1 MEQGNGGTRVNQDQ
15 TQFWKTLTFC
25 FQRTHRALFSR
36 LPLLCGKFTDWLFH
50 PVRWRSVIK
59 LADVIRSEIQT
70 NFLCRINF
78 MSGSYAPV
86 LSSRQMQAAL
96 IVFFCCISTALAED
110 NNIASW
116 RYTTSA
122 PRSWFE
128 SKYDDVKWSEGP
140 GGFGTADAPELRA
153 FTEWTASEIWLRR
166 STNLSAIPQNP
177 GFYIYHLQ
185 DTEIYLN
192 GQLAAELHG
201 ASDGY
206 VRVPLSKEAAARL
219 VEGTNLIAVHSSA
232 AEVENNA
239 SENASG
245 KTPRFI
251 DLHLIDGNATPA
263 LPANS
268 GWDWFMRQWKMWFSI
283 GVTLVVLIALMYEKP
298 ADLVFV
304 GAIILLS
311 LCGVITVADAFGGF
325 ISNSLLMVAALFV
338 VTAGLKE
345 TGVVDA
351 VGAKVLGPAR
361 TELGGLLMLSAFA
374 IGTSAFLNNT
384 PIVAMLIP
392 VVISWCRKQH
402 VAPSKLLIP
411 LSFMTILGGC
421 CSRIGTSTNL
431 VVDGLMKK
439 AGIPEMSFF
448 EIGYAGIPCAIIGAI
463 YMLTVGRKLLPE
475 RKEFME
481 QLGESRREYLVEM
494 VVTPACRLIGQ
505 SIEAAGLRRL
515 PGLFLIEVD
524 RRGTVIA
531 PVSPDTVLE
540 ANDRLVFTGIV
551 GTIVDLKKIPGLE
564 AASDNSDASAV
575 EQRKRRLCEAVVSR
589 SSPLIGQTVR
599 DAQFRSHYNA
609 AIVAIHRNGERL
621 TTKIGDVKLESGDTL
636 LMQTGANFVQAH
648 RNNPDFYLVS
658 DVEGSQPLRHEN
670 WWVAMLIFGMLL
682 VAMFFGASDT
692 AMLGAFVAGGL
703 MVLTRCM
710 SASDARQTIEWP
722 VLIAIGASFGL
733 GTALEK
739 SGAALF
745 LSSKL
750 VAITQPLGPYA
761 TLAAIYFVTMVL
773 NELITNNG
781 AAALAFPFCL
791 KAAELSHCDSRPFV
805 MAVAL
810 AASFAFASPVGYQTH
825 MMVFGPGGYR
835 FSDFVKV
842 GVPLNILLWIACVI
856 LIPMIWPFTV

>member
-1 MEQGNGGTRVNQDQ
+1 LDQGICYGPVEFGGSVTTIVDASGPGICPDQDKSQ
-15 TQFWKTLTFC
+15 
-25 FQRTHRALFSR
+25 QRSDAMNS
-36 LPLLCGKFTDWLFH
+36 
-50 PVRWRSVIK
+50 
-59 LADVIRSEIQT
+59 QT
-70 NFLCRINF
+70 NTSLLRLMTF
-78 MSGSYAPV
+78 
-86 LSSRQMQAAL
+86 
-96 IVFFCCISTALAED
+96 TALAVVLS
-110 NNIASW
+110 ASGAAKAAEVSDRELW
-116 RYTTSA
+116 RYTFSEPGHWTGVD
-122 PRSWFE
+122 FV
-128 SKYDDVKWSEGP
+128 DVKWLEGR
-140 GGFGTADAPELRA
+140 GGFGSQNSGLKRA
-153 FTEWTASEIWLRR
+153 FSEWSRPEIWLRR
-166 STNLSAIPQNP
+166 STFLDSVP
-177 GFYIYHLQ
+177 GAPALYVYHLQ
-185 DTEIYLN
+185 DAEIYLN
-192 GQLAAELHG
+192 GVHAATVSG
-201 ASDGY
+201 ANDGY
-206 VRVPLSKEAAARL
+206 AVVSLSTEAAATL
-219 VEGTNLIAVHSSA
+219 HIGENLLAVYSRVGE
-232 AEVENNA
+232 AEPGIVA
-239 SENASG
+239 
-245 KTPRFI
+245 PQFI
-251 DLHLIDGNATPA
+251 DVHLIDSRAIPVLIDDAGLEA
-263 LPANS
+263 LTH
-268 GWDWFMRQWKMWFSI
+268 RWKMIFCI
-283 GVTLVVLIALMYEKP
+283 AVTLAVLLALMMEKP

-311 LCGVITVADAFGGF
+311 LSGVMTAEQAFSGF
-325 ISNSLLMVAALFV
+325 VSSSLLMVAALFV

-345 TGVVDA
+345 TGVVDMI
-351 VGAKVLGPAR
+351 GARILGPAQS
-361 TELGGLLMLSAFA
+361 EFGGLLMITLFA
-374 IGTSAFLNNT
+374 VTTSAFLNNT

-392 VVISWCRKQH
+392 IVIAWCRKHH

-431 VVDGLMKK
+431 VVDGLIRK
-439 AGIPEMSFF
+439 AGLPEMSFF
-448 EIGYAGIPCAIIGAI
+448 EIGWAGAPCALIGGI

-475 RKEFME
+475 RKDLME
-481 QLGESRREYLVEM
+481 QLGDSRREYLVEM
-494 VVTPACRLIGQ
+494 VVTPICRLIGQ

-515 PGLFLIEVD
+515 PGLFLVEID
-524 RRGTVIA
+524 RRGAVIA

-551 GTIVDLKKIPGLE
+551 GTIVDLKNIPGLE
-564 AASDNSDASAV
+564 AAAEVEDPLAQ
-575 EQRKRRLCEAVVSR
+575 EQRRRRLCEAVVSR

-636 LMQTGANFVQAH
+636 LLQTGPNFVQAH

-658 DVEGSQPLRHEN
+658 DVAGSQPLRHER
-670 WWVAMLIFGMLL
+670 WWVALVIFAGLL
-682 VAMFFGASDT
+682 VAMFFGRSDT

-733 GTALEK
+733 GAALEQ

-745 LSSKL
+745 LSGKL
-750 VAITQPLGPYA
+750 VALTQPLGPYA

-781 AAALAFPFCL
+781 AAALAFPFCIE
-791 KAAELSHCDSRPFV
+791 AARLSHCDTRPFI

-842 GVPLNILLWIACVI
+842 GVPLNLLLWVASVI
-856 LIPMIWPFTV
+856 LIPLIWPFVVTP

>member
-1 MEQGNGGTRVNQDQ
+1 MSEQA
-15 TQFWKTLTFC
+15 WLT
-25 FQRTHRALFSR
+25 
-36 LPLLCGKFTDWLFH
+36 
-50 PVRWRSVIK
+50 V
-59 LADVIRSEIQT
+59 
-70 NFLCRINF
+70 
-78 MSGSYAPV
+78 
-86 LSSRQMQAAL
+86 
-96 IVFFCCISTALAED
+96 
-110 NNIASW
+110 
-116 RYTTSA
+116 
-122 PRSWFE
+122 
-128 SKYDDVKWSEGP
+128 
-140 GGFGTADAPELRA
+140 
-153 FTEWTASEIWLRR
+153 
-166 STNLSAIPQNP
+166 
-177 GFYIYHLQ
+177 
-185 DTEIYLN
+185 
-192 GQLAAELHG
+192 
-201 ASDGY
+201 
-206 VRVPLSKEAAARL
+206 
-219 VEGTNLIAVHSSA
+219 AV
-232 AEVENNA
+232 
-239 SENASG
+239 
-245 KTPRFI
+245 TF
-251 DLHLIDGNATPA
+251 
-263 LPANS
+263 
-268 GWDWFMRQWKMWFSI
+268 
-283 GVTLVVLIALMYEKP
+283 VVLIALAKEKP
-298 ADLVFV
+298 ADLVFL
-304 GAIILLS
+304 GAIVLLS
-311 LCGVITVADAFGGF
+311 LCGVIKPEEAFSGF

-351 VGAKVLGPAR
+351 IGAKVLGPVK
-361 TELGGLLMLSAFA
+361 TEFGGLVMLALFA
-374 IGTSAFLNNT
+374 VGTSAFLNNT

-392 VVISWCRKQH
+392 VVLSWCRKHQ

-439 AGIPEMSFF
+439 SNMPEMDFF
-448 EIGYAGIPCAIIGAI
+448 EIGYAGIPCAIIGTI
-463 YMLTVGRKLLPE
+463 YMLTLGRKILPE
-475 RKEFME
+475 RKELME
-481 QLGESRREYLVEM
+481 QLGDSRREYLVEM

-524 RRGTVIA
+524 RRGNVIA

-540 ANDRLVFTGIV
+540 SDDRLVFTGVV

-564 AASDNSDASAV
+564 PAAEADAKAQT
-575 EQRKRRLCEAVVSR
+575 ERRRRLCEAVVSR

-599 DAQFRSHYNA
+599 EAQFRSHYNA

-621 TTKIGDVKLESGDTL
+621 TTKIGDVTLEAGDTL
-636 LMQTGANFVQAH
+636 LMQTGANFAQAH

-658 DVEGSQPLRHEN
+658 DVEGSQPVRHER
-670 WWVAMLIFGMLL
+670 WWVALLIFAGLL
-682 VAMFFGASDT
+682 VVMFQCDGAT

-739 SGAALF
+739 SGAAKE
-745 LSSKL
+745 LSEQL
-750 VAITQPLGPYA
+750 VALTQPLGPYA
-761 TLAAIYFVTMVL
+761 SLAAIYFITMVL

-781 AAALAFPFCL
+781 AAALAFPFAVTTAVLL
-791 KAAELSHCDSRPFV
+791 KCDARPFV

-842 GVPLNILLWIACVI
+842 GVPLNILLWIICVI
-856 LIPMIWPFTV
+856 LIPIIWPFHPAG

>member
-1 MEQGNGGTRVNQDQ
+1 MGWDA
-15 TQFWKTLTFC
+15 WLT
-25 FQRTHRALFSR
+25 
-36 LPLLCGKFTDWLFH
+36 
-50 PVRWRSVIK
+50 
-59 LADVIRSEIQT
+59 
-70 NFLCRINF
+70 
-78 MSGSYAPV
+78 
-86 LSSRQMQAAL
+86 
-96 IVFFCCISTALAED
+96 
-110 NNIASW
+110 
-116 RYTTSA
+116 
-122 PRSWFE
+122 
-128 SKYDDVKWSEGP
+128 
-140 GGFGTADAPELRA
+140 
-153 FTEWTASEIWLRR
+153 
-166 STNLSAIPQNP
+166 
-177 GFYIYHLQ
+177 
-185 DTEIYLN
+185 
-192 GQLAAELHG
+192 
-201 ASDGY
+201 
-206 VRVPLSKEAAARL
+206 
-219 VEGTNLIAVHSSA
+219 IAV
-232 AEVENNA
+232 
-239 SENASG
+239 
-245 KTPRFI
+245 T
-251 DLHLIDGNATPA
+251 AT
-263 LPANS
+263 
-268 GWDWFMRQWKMWFSI
+268 
-283 GVTLVVLIALMYEKP
+283 VLIALMCEKP
-298 ADLVFV
+298 ADLVFM
-304 GAIILLS
+304 GAIVLLA
-311 LCGVITVADAFGGF
+311 LCGVIKPEEAFSGF

-345 TGVVDA
+345 TGVVDV
-351 VGAKVLGPAR
+351 VGSRVLGPAK
-361 TELGGLLMLSAFA
+361 TELGGLIMLALFT
-374 IGTSAFLNNT
+374 ITTSAFLNNT

-392 VVISWCRKQH
+392 VVISWCRKHQ

-411 LSFMTILGGC
+411 LSFLTILGGC

-439 AGIPEMSFF
+439 AGLPEMTFF
-448 EIGYAGIPCAIIGAI
+448 EIGYAGLPCAIIGCAYI
-463 YMLTVGRKLLPE
+463 LTFGRKVLPE
-475 RKEFME
+475 RKELME
-481 QLGESRREYLVEM
+481 QLGDSRREYLVEM
-494 VVTPACRLIGQ
+494 VVTPACRLVGQ

-540 ANDRLVFTGIV
+540 SNDRLVFTGVV

-564 AASDNSDASAV
+564 PATEATDQASE
-575 EQRKRRLCEAVVSR
+575 EQRRRRLCEAVVSR

-599 DAQFRSHYNA
+599 EAQFRSHYNA

-636 LMQTGANFVQAH
+636 LMQTGPNFVQAH

-658 DVEGSQPLRHEN
+658 DVEGSQPLRHER
-670 WWVAMLIFGMLL
+670 WWVALVIFAGLL
-682 VAMFFGASDT
+682 VTMFIGKSDT

-710 SASDARQTIEWP
+710 SAADARQTVEWP

-733 GTALEK
+733 GSALEK

-745 LSSKL
+745 LSTQL
-750 VAITQPLGPYA
+750 VAWTQPLGPYA

-825 MMVFGPGGYR
+825 MMVYGPGGYR

-842 GVPLNILLWIACVI
+842 GVPLNLLLWIASVI
-856 LIPMIWPFTV
+856 LIPMIWPFTVS

>member
-1 MEQGNGGTRVNQDQ
+1 VVE
-15 TQFWKTLTFC
+15 
-25 FQRTHRALFSR
+25 
-36 LPLLCGKFTDWLFH
+36 
-50 PVRWRSVIK
+50 
-59 LADVIRSEIQT
+59 LAGVIRSEIQT
-70 NFLCRINF
+70 NLICRINF
-78 MSGSYAPV
+78 MSGSYYSGLPG
-86 LSSRQMQAAL
+86 RQLQAVL
-96 IVFFCCISTALAED
+96 IVFIFCLSPAFAAD
-110 NNIASW
+110 NDNTPW
-116 RYTTSA
+116 RYTTST
-122 PRSWFE
+122 PRSWYE
-128 SKYDDVKWSEGP
+128 NKYDDVKWSEGP
-140 GGFGTADAPELRA
+140 GGFGTADAPELRT
-153 FTEWTASEIWLRR
+153 FTEWMTPEIWLRR
-166 STNLSAIPQNP
+166 SCDLPTIPQDP
-177 GFYIYHLQ
+177 GFHVYHLQ
-185 DTEIYLN
+185 DTEIYIN
-192 GQLAAELHG
+192 GHLAAELRG

-206 VRVPLSKEAAARL
+206 VRVPLSKDAAARL
-219 VEGTNLIAVHSSA
+219 VEGKNLIAIHSKITKATDAKPEDS
-232 AEVENNA
+232 VE
-239 SENASG
+239 
-245 KTPRFI
+245 KPRQFI
-251 DLHLIDGNATPA
+251 DLHLIGGNATPVLA
-263 LPANS
+263 DNS
-268 GWDWFMRQWKMWFSI
+268 GWSWFSSQWKMWLSI
-283 GVTLVVLIALMYEKP
+283 AVTLFVLIALMYEKP

-304 GAIILLS
+304 AAIIFLA
-311 LCGVITVADAFGGF
+311 LCNVITVADAFGGF

-361 TELGGLLMLSAFA
+361 TELGGLLMLAVFA

-439 AGIPEMSFF
+439 AGLEEMTFF
-448 EIGYAGIPCAIIGAI
+448 EIGYAGIPCAMIGGI

-524 RRGTVIA
+524 RRGTIIA

-540 ANDRLVFTGIV
+540 ANDRLVFTGVV

-564 AASDNSDASAV
+564 PASEVSDASAI

-599 DAQFRSHYNA
+599 EAQFRSHYNA

-621 TTKIGDVKLESGDTL
+621 ATKIGDVKLESGDTL

-658 DVEGSQPLRHEN
+658 DVEGSQPLRHER
-670 WWVAMLIFGMLL
+670 WL
-682 VAMFFGASDT
+682 VAVFIFVVLLITMFFGGSDT

-773 NELITNNG
+773 NELVTNNG

-856 LIPMIWPFTV
+856 MIPMIWPFTV

>member
-1 MEQGNGGTRVNQDQ
+1 
-15 TQFWKTLTFC
+15 
-25 FQRTHRALFSR
+25 
-36 LPLLCGKFTDWLFH
+36 
-50 PVRWRSVIK
+50 
-59 LADVIRSEIQT
+59 
-70 NFLCRINF
+70 
-78 MSGSYAPV
+78 MSGSYSLPLSCRQLQAV
-86 LSSRQMQAAL
+86 LL
-96 IVFFCCISTALAED
+96 VFFCCLSPAFAADQD
-110 NNIASW
+110 NTPW

-122 PRSWFE
+122 PRSWYE
-128 SKYDDVKWSEGP
+128 NKYDDVKWSEGP
-140 GGFGTADAPELRA
+140 GGFGTADTPELRT
-153 FTEWTASEIWLRR
+153 FTEWMSPEIWLRK
-166 STNLSAIPQNP
+166 SCDLSSVPQDP
-177 GFYIYHLQ
+177 GFYVYHLQ

-192 GQLAAELHG
+192 GHLAAELRG

-206 VRVPLSKEAAARL
+206 VRVPLSKEAAVRL
-219 VEGTNLIAVHSSA
+219 VEGRNLIAIHSSVA
-232 AEVENNA
+232 KASDANPEGEVE
-239 SENASG
+239 E
-245 KTPRFI
+245 TRRFI
-251 DLHLIDGNATPA
+251 DLHLIDGNATPVLA
-263 LPANS
+263 DNT
-268 GWDWFMRQWKMWFSI
+268 GWNWFTSQWKMWLSI
-283 GVTLVVLIALMYEKP
+283 AVTLFVLIALMYEKP

-304 GAIILLS
+304 AAIILLA
-311 LCGVITVADAFGGF
+311 LCNVITVADAFGGF

-361 TELGGLLMLSAFA
+361 TELGGLLMLAVFT

-448 EIGYAGIPCAIIGAI
+448 EIGYAGIPCAIIGGI

-540 ANDRLVFTGIV
+540 ANDRLVFTGVV

-564 AASDNSDASAV
+564 AASDVSDASAV

-599 DAQFRSHYNA
+599 EAQFRSHYNA

-658 DVEGSQPLRHEN
+658 DVEGSQPLRHER
-670 WWVAMLIFGMLL
+670 WLVAIFIFAMLLIT
-682 VAMFFGASDT
+682 MFFGGSDT

-703 MVLTRCM
+703 MILTRCM

-856 LIPMIWPFTV
+856 MIPMIWPFTV

>member
-1 MEQGNGGTRVNQDQ
+1 MPGRYASV
-15 TQFWKTLTFC
+15 LP
-25 FQRTHRALFSR
+25 SR
-36 LPLLCGKFTDWLFH
+36 PL
-50 PVRWRSVIK
+50 
-59 LADVIRSEIQT
+59 
-70 NFLCRINF
+70 
-78 MSGSYAPV
+78 
-86 LSSRQMQAAL
+86 QAVL
-96 IVFFCCISTALAED
+96 IVLFCCISTSFAED
-110 NNIASW
+110 NNSASW
-116 RYTTSA
+116 RYTTST

-140 GGFGTADAPELRA
+140 GGFGTTDDPRLRT
-153 FTEWTASEIWLRR
+153 FTEWTASDIWLRR

-177 GFYIYHLQ
+177 GFYVHHLQ

-192 GQLAAELHG
+192 GQLAAELYG

-206 VRVPLSKEAAARL
+206 IRVPLSTEAAANL
-219 VEGTNLIAVHSSA
+219 VEGANLIAIHSSVA
-232 AEVENNA
+232 KVADRT
-239 SENASG
+239 SETASG
-245 KTPRFI
+245 TAARFI
-251 DLHLIDGNATPA
+251 DLHLIDGNAAPVLAT
-263 LPANS
+263 NS
-268 GWDWFMRQWKMWFSI
+268 GWAWFISQWKMWLSI
-283 GVTLVVLIALMYEKP
+283 VMTLLVLVALMYEKP
-298 ADLVFV
+298 ADMVFV
-304 GAIILLS
+304 AAIIILA
-311 LCGVITVADAFGGF
+311 LCDVITVADAFGGF

-351 VGAKVLGPAR
+351 VGTRVLGPAR

-392 VVISWCRKQH
+392 VVIAWCRRQH

-448 EIGYAGIPCAIIGAI
+448 EIGYAGIPCAIIGGI
-463 YMLTVGRKLLPE
+463 YMLTLGRKLLPE

-515 PGLFLIEVD
+515 PGLFLIEID

-564 AASDNSDASAV
+564 AASDTSDASAV

-609 AIVAIHRNGERL
+609 AIVAIHRNGERV

-658 DVEGSQPLRHEN
+658 DVEGSQPLQHER
-670 WWVAMLIFGMLL
+670 WWVAMVIFGILL
-682 VAMFFGASDT
+682 IAMFFGKSDT

-810 AASFAFASPVGYQTH
+810 AASLAFASPVGYQTH

-856 LIPMIWPFTV
+856 MIPMIWPFTVGS

>member
-1 MEQGNGGTRVNQDQ
+1 VKGQLVVE
-15 TQFWKTLTFC
+15 
-25 FQRTHRALFSR
+25 
-36 LPLLCGKFTDWLFH
+36 
-50 PVRWRSVIK
+50 

-70 NFLCRINF
+70 NLFCRINF
-78 MSGSYAPV
+78 MSGSFNSGLP
-86 LSSRQMQAAL
+86 SRYLQAVL
-96 IVFFCCISTALAED
+96 IVFFCCLSPAFAAD
-110 NNIASW
+110 NDNTPW
-116 RYTTSA
+116 RYTTST
-122 PRSWFE
+122 PRSWYE
-128 SKYDDVKWSEGP
+128 NKYDDVKWSEGP
-140 GGFGTADAPELRA
+140 GGFGTADVPELRTY
-153 FTEWTASEIWLRR
+153 TEWMTPEIWLRK
-166 STNLSAIPQNP
+166 SCDLPSVLQDP
-177 GFYIYHLQ
+177 GFYVHHLQ

-192 GQLAAELHG
+192 GHLAAELPG

-219 VEGTNLIAVHSSA
+219 VEGKNLIAIHSSVA
-232 AEVENNA
+232 KASDAKPEDRVE
-239 SENASG
+239 E
-245 KTPRFI
+245 PRQFI
-251 DLHLIDGNATPA
+251 DLHLIDGNATPVLA
-263 LPANS
+263 DNS
-268 GWDWFMRQWKMWFSI
+268 GWNWFTSQWKMWLSI
-283 GVTLVVLIALMYEKP
+283 AVTLFVLIALMYEKP

-304 GAIILLS
+304 AAIILLA
-311 LCGVITVADAFGGF
+311 LCNVITVADAFGGF

-361 TELGGLLMLSAFA
+361 TELGGLILLAAFT

-439 AGIPEMSFF
+439 AGLQEMTFF
-448 EIGYAGIPCAIIGAI
+448 EIGYAGIPCAIIGGI

-540 ANDRLVFTGIV
+540 SNDRLVFTGVV

-564 AASDNSDASAV
+564 PASEVSDASAV

-599 DAQFRSHYNA
+599 EAQFRSHYNA

-658 DVEGSQPLRHEN
+658 DVEGSQPLRHER
-670 WWVAMLIFGMLL
+670 WLVAIFIFAMLLIT
-682 VAMFFGASDT
+682 MFFGGSDT

-810 AASFAFASPVGYQTH
+810 AASLAFASPVGYQTH

-856 LIPMIWPFTV
+856 MIPMIWPFTV